1 MTKNND
7 RDFTAMERRNF
18 LKRTGIAGLGIAA
31 GGLLVGSGVRSIAA
45 ERVTSAIGRDDRY
58 DDKKK
63 EEKTDTAQEIF
74 TAALIAEDLA
84 TTFYY
89 NGLVGPVIQDP
100 SLAGPGGSATT
111 VLTTNSDDVGY
122 IRAALSEEMMHA
134 DLLRELIG
142 GTSFKG
148 DPFQTFYFPTGAFTN
163 ITTFLS
169 TLDALENAFIGA
181 YLTAVREFGQMAGR
195 VEPFDDR
202 QFDFDHKPYTRN
214 QLTFF
219 AEACAAIMGVEAEHR
234 TLGRSLAGSIPANN
248 LCYEQTDG
256 LKTVFNGPNSAVA
269 ALTPFVTKGTA
280 GFSTTGFSLATARN
294 NAENVTLP
302 CTGGLPTE

>member
-1 MTKNND
+1 M
-7 RDFTAMERRNF
+7 
-18 LKRTGIAGLGIAA
+18 
-31 GGLLVGSGVRSIAA
+31 
-45 ERVTSAIGRDDRY
+45 
-58 DDKKK
+58 
-63 EEKTDTAQEIF
+63 
-74 TAALIAEDLA
+74 
-84 TTFYY
+84 
-89 NGLVGPVIQDP
+89 IQDP

-111 VLTTNSDDVGY
+111 VLTTNADDVGY

-148 DPFQTFYFPTGAFTN
+148 DPFQQTFYFPTGAFTN

-181 YLTAVREFGQMAGR
+181 YLTAVREFGQMAAR

-202 QFDFDHKPYTRN
+202 QFDFEKKPYTRN

-219 AEACAAIMGVEAEHR
+219 GEVCAAIMGVEAEHR
-234 TLGRSLAGSIPANN
+234 VLGRSLGGSIPANN
-248 LCYEQTDG
+248 HCYEQTDG

>member
-1 MTKNND
+1 MKKSND

-31 GGLLVGSGVRSIAA
+31 GGLLVGGGARAFA
-45 ERVTSAIGRDDRY
+45 GERITSAIGTGDGY
-58 DDKKK
+58 DDKNVKV
-63 EEKTDTAQEIF
+63 DTAQEIF

-100 SLAGPGGSATT
+100 ALAGPGGTATS
-111 VLTTNSDDVGY
+111 VLTPNSDDVGY
-122 IRAALSEEMMHA
+122 LRAALSEEMMHA

-148 DPFQTFYFPTGAFTN
+148 DPFQTFYFPTGSFTN
-163 ITTFLS
+163 LPTFLS
-169 TLDALENAFIGA
+169 TLNALENAFIGA
-181 YLTAVREFGQMAGR
+181 YLTAVREFSKMAGR

-202 QFDFDHKPYTRN
+202 QFDFDKKPYTRN

-219 AEACAAIMGVEAEHR
+219 AEVCAAIMGVESEHR
-234 TLGRSLAGSIPANN
+234 ALGRDLGGEIPANN

-256 LKTVFNGPNSAVA
+256 LTTVFNGPNSAVA

-280 GFSTTGFSLATARN
+280 GFSTTAYSLATARN